1 MNLGLGKK
9 ILAIPFQDTKFRSGS
24 GKTALNQRTVANDL
38 KIITVIGQG
47 R

>member
-1 MNLGLGKK
+1 MSLGLGKK
-9 ILAIPFQDTKFRSGS
+9 ILAIFLQDTEFRSGS

-38 KIITVIGQG
+38 KIIAVIGQG